1 MPVKVIRY
9 GLAPNSEGPGK
20 HRGGF
25 GIERVLEFQ
34 TDEVDCFIASDRV
47 NTAPWG
53 LNGGKAALGARF
65 TVNRADGTEEHLP
78 SESKGAVFIRKID
91 SIFRQVAAEVGV
103 IRLREIKKH

>member
-1 MPVKVIRY
+1 M
-9 GLAPNSEGPGK
+9 
-20 HRGGF
+20 
-25 GIERVLEFQ
+25 
-34 TDEVDCFIASDRV
+34 DCFIASDRV

-65 TVNRADGTEEHLP
+65 TVNRADGTEEHCLR
-78 SESKGAVFIRKID
+78 KQGCVFIRKID